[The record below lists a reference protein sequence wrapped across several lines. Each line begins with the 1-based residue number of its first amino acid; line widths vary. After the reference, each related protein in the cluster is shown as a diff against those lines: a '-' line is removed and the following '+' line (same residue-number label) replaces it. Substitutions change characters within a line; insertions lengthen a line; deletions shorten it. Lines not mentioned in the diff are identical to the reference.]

1 MAGSDMLM
9 RIDDAGRVIECS
21 PLACELFGWDAA
33 DVAGRSVGALL
44 DGAVVEGARH
54 RPGCGGADSML
65 VRSVPAGSST
75 VWEVR
80 AAAGAVSKQ
89 DLAILRAM
97 FTQSSVGLHVLDDRL
112 RIVRVT
118 TATRGLR
125 DVPAESLV
133 GRVFS
138 EAFRLMA
145 PEEEEKTAREVLA
158 SGRPVLNRL
167 VRSLVGAVG
176 RRPRVY
182 SVSYAR
188 LESEGGEVLGLIVST
203 VDVTE
208 RERALQRLET
218 LEHVR
223 ACVGERLE
231 VVAVCEELAG
241 AVVPAFSGIVVV
253 EVIEDVVRGEEP
265 PLAPVDRDIPL
276 RRAAFRGLRSAYPVG
291 EVRKLPYG
299 TPFSRVLTDL
309 RPRLVPVEPDSI
321 WLEADASRAE
331 SIQRSCAHSLIVAP
345 LSVRGEALGVVSF
358 YRYRE
363 EEPFDEADVA
373 LASDICA
380 HAALCVENA
389 RRYTR
394 ERTIA
399 ATVKR
404 RLLPQQPATPSTVA
418 ISHLHIPGPGGGGAW
433 FDVIELAGART
444 ALILG
449 DVSGRGMDTA
459 TTMGQLRTALH
470 SLAALDLE
478 PDELMARLSDTAA
491 RLAEERE
498 ALPSADPLHRVPLA
512 AGCLIVVYDSVEQKC
527 AIVRAGHP
535 KPLAVLPDGSAATM
549 CVSAGPVL
557 AGKGSAPFPATAVS
571 LPPGSTI
578 VMINEDLPV
587 PLGPLLETG
596 ARRPLGDLCDAL
608 AYALRDAND
617 KEKMVLLARIEA
629 LPADQVLTCPLPAEP
644 RAAPLARAAVRR
656 QLETWKIDE
665 ETAFTTELIAS
676 ELVGNAIRYGASPI
690 RLRLIL
696 DRQLTCE
703 VSDTASS
710 APHLKHART
719 IDENGRGLFI
729 IANLADNWGTRY
741 YADEKTVWAQQ
752 TVGAN

>member
-44 DGAVVEGARH
+44 NEAAAEGERH

-65 VRSVPAGSST
+65 VRSVPAGSSV
-75 VWEVR
+75 VWEVC
-80 AAAGAVSKQ
+80 AAVDAVSKE

-97 FTQSSVGLHVLDDRL
+97 FNQSPVGLHVLDDRL
-112 RIVRVT
+112 RIVRVN

-133 GRVFS
+133 GRVFT
-138 EAFRLMA
+138 EVFGLTA
-145 PEEEEKTAREVLA
+145 PEKEEETAREVLA

-167 VRSLVGAVG
+167 VRSMVGAVG

-188 LESEGGEVLGLIVST
+188 LESECGEVLGLIVSN

-208 RERALQRLET
+208 RERALQRLKT

-231 VVAVCEELAG
+231 VVAVCEELAD

-309 RPRLVPVEPDSI
+309 RPRLVPVEPHSI

-557 AGKGSAPFPATAVS
+557 AG
-571 LPPGSTI
+571 
-578 VMINEDLPV
+578 
-587 PLGPLLETG
+587 
-596 ARRPLGDLCDAL
+596 
-608 AYALRDAND
+608 
-617 KEKMVLLARIEA
+617 
-629 LPADQVLTCPLPAEP
+629 
-644 RAAPLARAAVRR
+644 
-656 QLETWKIDE
+656 
-665 ETAFTTELIAS
+665 
-676 ELVGNAIRYGASPI
+676 
-690 RLRLIL
+690 
-696 DRQLTCE
+696 
-703 VSDTASS
+703 
-710 APHLKHART
+710 
-719 IDENGRGLFI
+719 
-729 IANLADNWGTRY
+729 NWGTRY